1 MTSNNNQMMN
11 HQLKINSFKNQEQ
24 SNNILLLKSNQFNC
38 STLFVEVYTRA
49 HSLILILQF
58 TYFLP
63 IKKNGIQTIEFFRS
77 CLTFILIGTLFKVKW
92 NNRLLEQKLLFLN
105 FNRSFWFNYYYWIKI
120 LNIKKSAYQLPF
132 ERQGQIIK

>member
-1 MTSNNNQMMN
+1 MN

-105 FNRSFWFNYYYWIKI
+105 FNRSF
-120 LNIKKSAYQLPF
+120 
-132 ERQGQIIK
+132 